1 MPPATAAATA
11 TATAT
16 VTTAA
21 TAPGSAVVSAE
32 QTVCAVSLSAVAARS
47 YPSLDVIMS
56 VDGSGIQG
64 EGGGEGLRAPGGRMA
79 QEPGQGAGPGA
90 GTGAGAGAGEG
101 SAPATA
107 AATATATATAATTAT
122 ATLFLLKNDVFGAQ
136 RRLERGWFSRGK
148 ATVFLRVNSQ

>member
-11 TATAT
+11 TATVT

-56 VDGSGIQG
+56 VDGSGIRG
-64 EGGGEGLRAPGGRMA
+64 EGGERVCVHRVVGW
-79 QEPGQGAGPGA
+79 
-90 GTGAGAGAGEG
+90 
-101 SAPATA
+101 
-107 AATATATATAATTAT
+107 
-122 ATLFLLKNDVFGAQ
+122 
-136 RRLERGWFSRGK
+136 RRSRGREQDPEQEQ
-148 ATVFLRVNSQ
+148 AREQDRGRAEHPRQRPRLRLRPQLLLRPRLRRFSY